1 MFLLKKILS
10 ALAVPPF
17 SLILLALAGLFLSRR
32 HPRSGRWLAGFA
44 LSAMLLMSIPAV
56 SILLMQSLALP
67 PPITASQLHGVQ
79 AIVILGGGVDDN
91 APEYGTDTVG
101 GATLQRLRY
110 GAWLQRSSGLPILV
124 SGGSPFGGR
133 PEAEAMKE
141 TLEREF
147 GAKVRWTEAHSR
159 DTAEN
164 ANLSA
169 AMLWPAK
176 ITRIALVSHA
186 WHLPRAVPLFE
197 RQGLE
202 VVAAPT
208 AYDTW
213 PRSYAEIILP
223 SAGALQRSSAAL
235 REWIGIAVQRLSK

>member
-1 MFLLKKILS
+1 MFLLKRILS
-10 ALAVPPF
+10 ALVVPPF
-17 SLILLALAGLFLSRR
+17 SLILLALAGVLLSRR

-44 LSAMLLMSIPAV
+44 LSCLLLMSIPAV
-56 SILLMQSLALP
+56 SILLMQSLDPP
-67 PPITASQLHGVQ
+67 PPISAEQLRHVQ

-101 GATLQRLRY
+101 SATLQRLRY
-110 GAWLQRSSGLPILV
+110 GAWLQKASGLPILV
-124 SGGSPFGGR
+124 SGGAPFGSR

-147 GAKVRWTEAHSR
+147 GAKVRWTEPHSR

-186 WHLPRAVPLFE
+186 SHLPRAVRLFE

-208 AYDTW
+208 GYDTW
-213 PRSYAEIILP
+213 PRSYAARILP
-223 SAGALQRSSAAL
+223 STGALHGSSTAL
-235 REWIGIAVQRLSK
+235 REWIGIAVQRLTK

>member
-32 HPRSGRWLAGFA
+32 HPRSGRWLAGLA
-44 LSAMLLMSIPAV
+44 LSGMLLMSIPAV
-56 SILLMQSLALP
+56 SILLMQSLDLP
-67 PPITASQLHGVQ
+67 PPISTDQLRRAQ
-79 AIVILGGGVDDN
+79 AIVILGGGIDDD
-91 APEYGTDTVG
+91 APEYGNDTVG

-110 GAWLQRSSGLPILV
+110 GAWLQKASGLPILV
-124 SGGSPFGGR
+124 TGGAPFGSR
-133 PEAEAMKE
+133 PEADAMKE

-147 GAKVRWTEAHSR
+147 GAKVRWTETHSR

-169 AMLWPAK
+169 AVLWPAK
-176 ITRIALVSHA
+176 VTRIALVSHA

-213 PRSYAEIILP
+213 PRSYAERILP
-223 SAGALQRSSAAL
+223 STEALHRSSTAL
-235 REWIGIAVQRLSK
+235 REWIGIAVQRLKR